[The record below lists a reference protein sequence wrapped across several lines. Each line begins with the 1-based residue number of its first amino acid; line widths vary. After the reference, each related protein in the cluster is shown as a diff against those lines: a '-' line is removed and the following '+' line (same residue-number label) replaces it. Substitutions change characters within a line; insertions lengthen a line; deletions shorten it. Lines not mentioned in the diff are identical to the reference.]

1 MGVRYHKPQD
11 GITGNMAK
19 KRIIVKPKGKAEKGR
34 TGGASGAAPRE
45 PVIVQGI
52 WGVAYLAIAALLLLA
67 MLFYSPKQHGGGAET
82 HLLGPYLGTALALG
96 MFYLFGRLSAV
107 AFAVGVGYIGLTK
120 LKNKPM
126 PVKLLLW
133 CALLAIELCVLLAVG
148 QMPQLSAANGFWG
161 VMDKTGVNFA
171 GMAIVNLLVPIFK
184 GRVFGPYFIVLIVIA
199 ITVMVGLRV
208 KPQSVFAVLSG
219 LFADFVSWIK
229 MVISD
234 IKAGIEK
241 SPDIRPE
248 TVKEKPAKTSKKEK
262 DNDAE
267 TPAVNTA
274 VDATVNTVDT
284 EGQNAPP
291 QDQAVSSDKTI
302 QVDDGATQSDK
313 AIDSDNVDTA
323 INTDE
328 KSPEVLT
335 PEEEAKRRLE
345 EELSE
350 FRRKKSEP
358 IKILSVETPEVE
370 PAVEEELEEIAP
382 IIPSKRPLIV
392 DADPDE
398 SVDIDTDAINTDI
411 DIGIDTDKDVV
422 DTDNNAGGGFKVTEP
437 VKPSKPYVVPSPDII
452 PDPPPLTDMV
462 DEETIYRNSAILEK
476 TLMNFGVEGKV
487 IFVSPGP
494 VVTRYEIE
502 LAPGV
507 KVSKVVNLHDDISMA
522 VSGQKIRI
530 QAPIPGKSAV
540 GIELPNPKRQ
550 TVYFKNVLQSDA
562 FKKST
567 ADIPVVIGTNISGA
581 PYVTDIAKMPHVLIA
596 GQTGAGKSVCINSL
610 VCSMLMTKKP
620 EELRL
625 IMIDP
630 KKVELACYSDIPH
643 LLAPVVT
650 EPKEAVKALQ
660 WGVQEMERRYRVLAK
675 VGAKKLETFNERFD
689 AGKLNGVLDE
699 EDNKRLPFIVII
711 VDELADL
718 MMTASKDVESQ
729 IQRIAQL
736 ARAVGIHLIVA
747 TQRPSVDIITGKI
760 KANLASR
767 IAFRTIQSVD
777 SKTILG
783 YVGAEKLLG
792 MGDMLFLRNG
802 ATDIERF
809 HGSFI
814 SEEDVEKITEDIRS
828 QQVSVDKIECFGDII
843 GDDENGDGGDDDGGH
858 DDGKRDKLFAEAAQ
872 MVVSIG
878 QGSTSL
884 LQRRLEIGFA
894 RAGRLMDQLER
905 AGVVGPANKSKV
917 REVLMRPEDLAD
929 II

>member
-1 MGVRYHKPQD
+1 
-11 GITGNMAK
+11 MAR
-19 KRIIVKPKGKAEKGR
+19 KRTVKAGEKAEEAEKN
-34 TGGASGAAPRE
+34 GGATGEARHDA
-45 PVIVQGI
+45 VIVQGI
-52 WGVAYLAIAALLLLA
+52 WGVVYLAVAALLLIS
-67 MLFYSPKQHGGGAET
+67 MLFYSPRQHGGGAET
-82 HLLGPYLGTALALG
+82 HLLGPYFGTALALG
-96 MFYLFGRLSAV
+96 MFYLFGRAAAV
-107 AFAVGVGYIGLTK
+107 AFSLGVGYIGVTK
-120 LKNKPM
+120 LKNRPM

-133 CALLAIELCVLLAVG
+133 CALLAVELCVLFAVG
-148 QMPQLSAANGFWG
+148 HMPRLSGGKGFWD
-161 VMDKTGVNFA
+161 VMNAVGVNFA
-171 GMAIVNLLVPIFK
+171 GMAVVNTLVPIFK
-184 GRVFGPYFIVLIVIA
+184 GRVFGPYFIVLIMMA
-199 ITVMVGLRV
+199 ITVMIGLRI
-208 KPQSVFAVLSG
+208 KPQTVFAELSK
-219 LFADFVSWIK
+219 LFAVAADWVKKAFSEIK
-229 MVISD
+229 LG
-234 IKAGIEK
+234 IKN
-241 SPDIRPE
+241 SPDIVPAATPE
-248 TVKEKPAKTSKKEK
+248 EEGGDGGQPPDEVKAAKEKAPSKASKKDKE
-262 DNDAE
+262 NNAE
-267 TPAVNTA
+267 PPAVA
-274 VDATVNTVDT
+274 VDTK
-284 EGQNAPP
+284 GQDAPP
-291 QDQAVSSDKTI
+291 EQTVPPDASAQGEG
-302 QVDDGATQSDK
+302 GATQTGK
-313 AIDSDNVDTA
+313 AGESGNVDAAVDTA
-323 INTDE
+323 E
-328 KSPEVLT
+328 KPPEVLT
-335 PEEEAKRRLE
+335 PEEEAKKRLE
-345 EELSE
+345 EELNE

-358 IKILSVETPEVE
+358 IKILTVETPEVE
-370 PAVEEELEEIAP
+370 PAIEEEFSDIVP
-382 IIPSKRPLIV
+382 IVPSKKPLIV
-392 DADPDE
+392 DADPDDDGDLT
-398 SVDIDTDAINTDI
+398 SAADVDIDTDI
-411 DIGIDTDKDVV
+411 DADGVDNDTADDSG
-422 DTDNNAGGGFKVTEP
+422 DGFKITEIA
-437 VKPSKPYVVPSPDII
+437 KPSKPYVVPSPDII

-462 DEETIYRNSAILEK
+462 DEETIHRNSAILEK

-487 IFVSPGP
+487 ICVSPGP

-530 QAPIPGKSAV
+530 QAPIPGKSAI
-540 GIELPNPKRQ
+540 GIELPNPTRQ
-550 TVYFKNVLQSDA
+550 TVYFKQVLQSDA

-699 EDNKRLPFIVII
+699 ADNKRLPFIVII

-783 YVGAEKLLG
+783 YTGAEKLLG

-814 SEEDVEKITEDIRS
+814 SEEDVEKITDDIRS
-828 QQVSVDKIECFGDII
+828 QQVSVDKIDSFGDII
-843 GDDENGDGGDDDGGH
+843 GDDEENGDGYDDGGGGSG
-858 DDGKRDKLFAEAAQ
+858 GKRDELFAEAAQ
-872 MVVSIG
+872 TVVSIG

-884 LQRRLEIGFA
+884 LQRRMNIGFA

-905 AGVVGPANKSKV
+905 AGVVGPSKGSKV

>member
-1 MGVRYHKPQD
+1 
-11 GITGNMAK
+11 MAR
-19 KRIIVKPKGKAEKGR
+19 KRIIVKPKDKAEKGK
-34 TGGASGAAPRE
+34 GGAASGKARPDA
-45 PVIVQGI
+45 VVVQGM
-52 WGVAYLAIAALLLLA
+52 WGVVYLAIAA
-67 MLFYSPKQHGGGAET
+67 MLFISMLCYSPKQHSGGTET
-82 HLLGPYLGTALALG
+82 HLLGPYFGTALALG
-96 MFYLFGRLSAV
+96 MFYLLGRVVAV
-107 AFAVGVGYIGLTK
+107 AFSVGVGYIGVAKLT
-120 LKNKPM
+120 NKPM

-133 CALLAIELCVLLAVG
+133 CALLAIELCVLFAVG
-148 QMPQLSAANGFWG
+148 YMPQLSIAKFGD
-161 VMDKTGVNFA
+161 VMDAEGLDFV
-171 GMAIVNLLVPIFK
+171 GMAIVNLFVPLFK
-184 GRVFGPYFIVLIVIA
+184 GRVFGPYFLILIVIA

-208 KPQSVFAVLSG
+208 KPQSVVAFLSECFAGV
-219 LFADFVSWIK
+219 AAWVK
-229 MVISD
+229 MAVSD
-234 IKAGIEK
+234 IKASIK
-241 SPDIRPE
+241 NSPDIRSE
-248 TVKEKPAKTSKKEK
+248 AAGGKAVKEKPAKASKKDVAAATPVVDPADKEEQ
-262 DNDAE
+262 E
-267 TPAVNTA
+267 TPPEQTVSP
-274 VDATVNTVDT
+274 DASTKVDT
-284 EGQNAPP
+284 DAAQSVKAGENDNADAAASSEEKPP
-291 QDQAVSSDKTI
+291 EA
-302 QVDDGATQSDK
+302 
-313 AIDSDNVDTA
+313 
-323 INTDE
+323 
-328 KSPEVLT
+328 PLT
-335 PEEEAKRRLE
+335 PEEEAKKRLE

-350 FRRKKSEP
+350 FRRKRSEP
-358 IKILSVETPEVE
+358 IKILTVETPEVE
-370 PAVEEELEEIAP
+370 PAVEEEDISIVP
-382 IIPSKRPLIV
+382 ISPLRKPLIV

-398 SVDIDTDAINTDI
+398 VAGAGTDIDTD
-411 DIGIDTDKDVV
+411 IDTDKDGI
-422 DTDNNAGGGFKVTEP
+422 DKGGDDGAEGGDGFKVNEI
-437 VKPSKPYVVPSPDII
+437 VKPAKPYVVPSPDII
-452 PDPPPLTDMV
+452 PDPPPQTDMV
-462 DEETIYRNSAILEK
+462 DEETIYRYSAILEK

-487 IFVSPGP
+487 NFVSPGP

-522 VSGQKIRI
+522 VGGQKIRI

-540 GIELPNPKRQ
+540 GIELPNPTRQ
-550 TVYFKNVLQSDA
+550 TVYFKQVLQSDA

-699 EDNKRLPFIVII
+699 ADNKRLPFIVII

-814 SEEDVEKITEDIRS
+814 SEEDVEKITAEIRE
-828 QQVSVDKIECFGDII
+828 QQVNIEKIDSFGDII
-843 GDDENGDGGDDDGGH
+843 GDDNENGDGGDDEGGGSGG
-858 DDGKRDKLFAEAAQ
+858 GKRDELFAEAAQ
-872 MVVSIG
+872 VVVSIG

-884 LQRRLEIGFA
+884 LQRRMNIGFA

-905 AGVVGPANKSKV
+905 AGVVGPSKGSKV